1 MRAPILI
8 GILVGVMCVTQAIA
22 ANGGGAT
29 GSAHSVGGGAHF
41 SGGLIVGGA
50 KSQTA
55 AGKTVTMEMLA
66 GKETKITGVLKL
78 AKPLTDSD
86 KKRLQEHG
94 YVEYQERGSTYICS
108 RSSRDPSRKV
118 SECVRM
124 QSPNGSP
131 T

>member
-1 MRAPILI
+1 MLKHKSALLLQSV
-8 GILVGVMCVTQAIA
+8 LVGAGLIAFPLAAQA
-22 ANGGGAT
+22 
-29 GSAHSVGGGAHF
+29 GGAHF